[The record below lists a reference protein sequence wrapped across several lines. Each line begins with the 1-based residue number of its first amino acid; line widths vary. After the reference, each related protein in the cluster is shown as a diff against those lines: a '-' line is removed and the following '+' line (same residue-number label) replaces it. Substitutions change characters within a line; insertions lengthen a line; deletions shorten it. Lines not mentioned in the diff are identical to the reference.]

1 MNLGAKW
8 LSEKKKLISPSVE
21 TRFFKAVTRSLIL
34 YQEKKQQGDNLVTV
48 YLTVYWSCEIC
59 IIDQPQGQC
68 GWILTIFFFGTV
80 IAEMLLLL
88 NKFSL
93 SVPKEMYREEL
104 KEYGY

>member
-1 MNLGAKW
+1 M
-8 LSEKKKLISPSVE
+8 E

-48 YLTVYWSCEIC
+48 CLTVYWSCEIC

-68 GWILTIFFFGTV
+68 GWILIIFFFGTV

-88 NKFSL
+88 NKFSS